1 MTVSIIFLKQ
11 FHPFLGTI
19 HPFTNIFLLIRKVH
33 GKLYEAS
40 REQISIFSNSNWFPA
55 LLKKCHPNKNRSISC
70 MSDRQRLGV
79 DGTVRHLIEAKLHRH
94 CNFWQVEHLLWH
106 SLREANEKEHLFSAA
121 CITVY
126 VFLKFFERHFSKDKN
141 RVVWYK
147 NKRDFQEVEINTW
160 FTHKLKKYKS
170 YNNSVFSSSNV
181 RFYFH
186 ILHLLHDAI
195 PMQYNMIPP
204 KSNIDQ

>member
-55 LLKKCHPNKNRSISC
+55 LLKKYHPNKNRSISC

-106 SLREANEKEHLFSAA
+106 SLREANEKEQFFSAA

-126 VFLKFFERHFSKDKN
+126 IFFIFWKN
-141 RVVWYK
+141 TLVKTTTGRVVWYK
-147 NKRDFQEVEINTW
+147 NKRDFQEVEINTLYIHTSW
-160 FTHKLKKYKS
+160 KNTVL
-170 YNNSVFSSSNV
+170 
-181 RFYFH
+181 
-186 ILHLLHDAI
+186 
-195 PMQYNMIPP
+195 Q
-204 KSNIDQ
+204 